1 MNLIF
6 KKRLLKSAVLAALSI
21 SATQALAAGTITFGE
36 DKYISVGFGAIGSYN
51 SVEDAAANGDDRSN
65 DFSLDSARIYISGSL
80 NKYIKGM
87 LNTEKSGGGVGGNIE
102 IIDANVQF
110 QITPEIAIW
119 AGRFLSPSDRANMAG
134 PYYSMGGGYWANI
147 ASRYGWN
154 GGIIGRDEGVAL
166 VGSAFDSKLAY
177 SFGAFEGDN
186 IFRFSGVGALS
197 ETAGDKDKLMYA
209 GRLQYDFWDAEP
221 GYYGTG
227 NYFGAKD
234 ILAIGIAGR
243 SKKDGV
249 VGSTLA
255 VGDYTSYSVDF
266 LLEKKDVGPGTASF
280 EAAYYDYDTDDVLLA
295 EQGTAYS
302 AGAAYLFNAKVGW
315 GQFMPFVRYQKF
327 AADGST
333 TGASV
338 NSTPD
343 IDTKRYEL
351 GFNYV
356 MEPYNA
362 VITTA
367 YSDTKVTGGSST
379 NALKVALQFQF

>member
-1 MNLIF
+1 M
-6 KKRLLKSAVLAALSI
+6 
-21 SATQALAAGTITFGE
+21 
-36 DKYISVGFGAIGSYN
+36 
-51 SVEDAAANGDDRSN
+51 
-65 DFSLDSARIYISGSL
+65 
-80 NKYIKGM
+80 
-87 LNTEKSGGGVGGNIE
+87 
-102 IIDANVQF
+102 
-110 QITPEIAIW
+110 
-119 AGRFLSPSDRANMAG
+119 
-134 PYYSMGGGYWANI
+134 
-147 ASRYGWN
+147 
-154 GGIIGRDEGVAL
+154 
-166 VGSAFDSKLAY
+166 
-177 SFGAFEGDN
+177 
-186 IFRFSGVGALS
+186 
-197 ETAGDKDKLMYA
+197 
-209 GRLQYDFWDAEP
+209 
-221 GYYGTG
+221 
-227 NYFGAKD
+227 
-234 ILAIGIAGR
+234 
-243 SKKDGV
+243 
-249 VGSTLA
+249 
-255 VGDYTSYSVDF
+255 
-266 LLEKKDVGPGTASF
+266 
-280 EAAYYDYDTDDVLLA
+280 LA

>member
-1 MNLIF
+1 MNSIF
-6 KKRLLKSAVLAALSI
+6 KKSLLASAVLAALSI
-21 SATQALAAGTITFGE
+21 SATQAQAAGTITFGE

-51 SVEDAAANGDDRSN
+51 SVEDAAANNDDRSN
-65 DFSLDSARIYISGSL
+65 DFSLDSARIYISGSM

-134 PYYSMGGGYWANI
+134 PYYSMGGGYWANV